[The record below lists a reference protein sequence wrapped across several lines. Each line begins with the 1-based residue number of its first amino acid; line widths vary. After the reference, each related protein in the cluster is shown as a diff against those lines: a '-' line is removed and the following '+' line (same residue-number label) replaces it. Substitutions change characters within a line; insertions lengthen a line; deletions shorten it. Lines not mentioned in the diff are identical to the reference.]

1 VLWRAAHKANRDKCG
16 PLPYS
21 TRPQNKPFN
30 TEVTRLSNKYPYTA
44 TVTISA
50 EDRGGDT
57 EASENPKMRVGL
69 EAVTETLKKVHFV
82 GTLAAPEKSATHIC
96 VTLENGLTYYGP
108 IVNGHAELEGGWI
121 AFESDMLTPE
131 ELGL

>member
-1 VLWRAAHKANRDKCG
+1 M
-16 PLPYS
+16 S
-21 TRPQNKPFN
+21 TQF
-30 TEVTRLSNKYPYTA
+30 PYTA

-50 EDRGGDT
+50 EDRGGDI
-57 EASENPKMRVGL
+57 EASENPSMRVGL

-82 GTLAAPEKSATHIC
+82 GTLAAPEKPATHIC

>member
-1 VLWRAAHKANRDKCG
+1 M
-16 PLPYS
+16 S
-21 TRPQNKPFN
+21 T
-30 TEVTRLSNKYPYTA
+30 KYPYTA

-57 EASENPKMRVGL
+57 EASENPSMRVGL

-82 GTLAAPEKSATHIC
+82 GTLAAPEKPPTHIC

>member
-1 VLWRAAHKANRDKCG
+1 MYNH
-16 PLPYS
+16 
-21 TRPQNKPFN
+21 
-30 TEVTRLSNKYPYTA
+30 TA
-44 TVTISA
+44 TVTVSN
-50 EDRGGDT
+50 EGSGEV
-57 EASENPKMRVGL
+57 EAVENLDQRVGL

-82 GTLAAPEKSATHIC
+82 GTLAAPDKATHIC

-121 AFESDMLTPE
+121 AFENDMLTPQ